1 MKNIHEISTNDF
13 RQKFK
18 SLGHSENR
26 TELTSGGEISSEFLD
41 ILSKFIEEW
50 TQIGGSSCKVMFT
63 SGNDNFHKKL
73 GSKSRHSVGQAV
85 DLTLPNSCHS
95 KFIELLNTYKSKY
108 DGFSYIDEYRNPSKH
123 ATGPHFHLSYS
134 KGNPEGGGGTSTST
148 STTDATSTSTTDT
161 TTPDKQKW
169 RNLLSPLAPALNAM
183 GINEEV
189 EKIKRLMK

>member
-1 MKNIHEISTNDF
+1 MKNLHEISTNDF

-26 TELTSGGEISSEFLD
+26 SELTSGGEISSEFLD
-41 ILSKFIEEW
+41 VLSKFIDEW
-50 TQIGGSSCKVMFT
+50 TQIGGGSCKVMFT
-63 SGNDNFHKKL
+63 SGNDNFHKNL
-73 GSKSRHSVGQAV
+73 GGKSRHSVGQAV
-85 DLTLPNSCHS
+85 DLTLPNSCHT

-123 ATGPHFHLSYS
+123 ATGGHFHLSYS
-134 KGNPEGGGGTSTST
+134 KGKPEGGGVSTST
-148 STTDATSTSTTDT
+148 GTNTSTTDT
-161 TTPDKQKW
+161 KSGDITWNT
-169 RNLLSPLAPALNAM
+169 LLSPLKKGLNAM